1 MKFCSLDAPTC
12 ESDLGIDL
20 AIIIDHTESIS
31 LEDFRTMKEFL
42 LKMVDDVNPIS
53 ADTNRIALMTFAGE
67 ADVINTFNS
76 ETSYNKKELLDLVD
90 DISEDRGSLTRTD
103 LALEAA
109 DERLF
114 TAEGGDR
121 PDNPNVLVL
130 LTDGVTH
137 ISSKPYEPI
146 IQSLQVR
153 NFNSI
158 PPIRFLCLNYQET
171 NLKVLPSVI
180 TQTVPLECTH

>member
-1 MKFCSLDAPTC
+1 MKICSLDVPTC

-42 LKMVDDVNPIS
+42 HKVVDDVNPVS
-53 ADTNRIALMTFAGE
+53 ADTNRIALMTFDNKV
-67 ADVINTFNS
+67 DVINTFKD
-76 ETSYNKKELLDLVD
+76 EISYNKKELLDLVD
-90 DISEDRGSLTRTD
+90 GISEDRGSPTRTD
-103 LALEAA
+103 LALVAA
-109 DERLF
+109 DEQLF

-130 LTDGVTH
+130 FTDGKTH
-137 ISSKPYEPI
+137 NSSKPYEEI
-146 IQSLQVR
+146 IPSLEVR

-158 PPIRFLCLNYQET
+158 PPMFLSL
-171 NLKVLPSVI
+171 I
-180 TQTVPLECTH
+180 